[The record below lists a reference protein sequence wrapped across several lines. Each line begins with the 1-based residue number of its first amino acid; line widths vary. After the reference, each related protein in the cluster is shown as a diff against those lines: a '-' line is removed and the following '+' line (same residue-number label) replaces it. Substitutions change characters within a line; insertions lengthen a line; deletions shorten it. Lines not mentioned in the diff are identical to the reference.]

1 MFGKFVLKL
10 FGGSKTR
17 KVSRKKRG
25 GKIVLDNQKGGKI
38 ILNKKKTKK
47 LKGGK
52 IVLGNQKGGQCG
64 ARKLNQGGGQCGARK
79 LNQGATP
86 VTRREIL
93 LPRQPGVSPSRGPRP
108 PPSYF
113 TGMNASPKPWT
124 RPPKGL
130 RKKSKKKPSNTPSKP
145 KSITPSKPKSITPS
159 KPKSNSPSK
168 PKSKRGKSFAARA
181 AAMQPGNTR
190 LHKR

>member
-52 IVLGNQKGGQCG
+52 IVLDKKNQNGGQCG
-64 ARKLNQGGGQCGARK
+64 ARKLNQGGGA
-79 LNQGATP
+79 
-86 VTRREIL
+86 TRREIL
-93 LPRQPGVSPSRGPRP
+93 LPRQPGVIPPRGPHP

-113 TGMNASPKPWT
+113 TGMNATPKPWT
-124 RPPKGL
+124 H
-130 RKKSKKKPSNTPSKP
+130 RKKSSGKKQKKKSEKKSEKKSGKKSGKHAPSLQPQK
-145 KSITPSKPKSITPS
+145 
-159 KPKSNSPSK
+159 
-168 PKSKRGKSFAARA
+168 KRTGRRSHSLAARA
-181 AAMQPGNTR
+181 ANMNELPSS

>member
-79 LNQGATP
+79 LNQGGGSVRT
-86 VTRREIL
+86 EIPL
-93 LPRQPGVSPSRGPRP
+93 RHQPGVTLRGPHP

-113 TGMNASPKPWT
+113 TGMNATPKPWT
-124 RPPKGL
+124 H
-130 RKKSKKKPSNTPSKP
+130 RKKSSGKKQKKKSEKKPKSPTPSKPKSNTPSKP
-145 KSITPSKPKSITPS
+145 KS
-159 KPKSNSPSK
+159 
-168 PKSKRGKSFAARA
+168 KSKRSSKSFAARA
-181 AAMQPGNTR
+181 AKMSELPSSLHTR
-190 LHKR
+190 Y